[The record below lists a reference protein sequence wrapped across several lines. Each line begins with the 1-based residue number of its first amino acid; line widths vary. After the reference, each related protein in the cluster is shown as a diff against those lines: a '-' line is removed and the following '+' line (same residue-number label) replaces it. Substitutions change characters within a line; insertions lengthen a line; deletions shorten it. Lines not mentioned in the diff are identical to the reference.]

1 MRNVASIKIGKRE
14 ISENSPT
21 YFIADIASNHD
32 GSLERAKKLI
42 RDAKDAGA
50 DAVKFQHFLADE
62 IVSDCGF
69 KQLGH
74 QMSHQSKWKDS
85 VYETYKK
92 CECNRSWTE
101 ELYDTAKDE
110 GIDFLTTP
118 YDIDAINLFDSLI
131 PAYKIGSGDITWL
144 EFLEEVAKKNKPVI
158 LSTGASTLPE
168 VKQAVSTIAKYNK
181 NIAILQC
188 NTNYTGDV
196 SNFNYLNLNVISAYK
211 QLFPNYPI
219 GLSDHTSGH
228 VAVLGSVALGAR
240 IIEKHFTDDTTRTG
254 PDHLFSMD
262 LKTWREMVDDTR
274 KLERA
279 LGNGK
284 KVIEENEA
292 DTVIVQRRCL
302 RLNSDKRKGEIIT
315 RRDISVLRPAPS
327 WAIPASMIDRCI
339 NRKLKIDVGKDTCLT
354 DEMFE

>member
-1 MRNVASIKIGKRE
+1 MQNVASIKIGKRE

-42 RDAKDAGA
+42 RDAKSAGA

-62 IVSDCGF
+62 IVSDFGF

-92 CECNRSWTE
+92 CECNRNWTE

-158 LSTGASTLPE
+158 LSTGASTCPG
-168 VKQAVSTIAKYNK
+168 V
-181 NIAILQC
+181 
-188 NTNYTGDV
+188 
-196 SNFNYLNLNVISAYK
+196 
-211 QLFPNYPI
+211 
-219 GLSDHTSGH
+219 
-228 VAVLGSVALGAR
+228 
-240 IIEKHFTDDTTRTG
+240 
-254 PDHLFSMD
+254 
-262 LKTWREMVDDTR
+262 
-274 KLERA
+274 
-279 LGNGK
+279 
-284 KVIEENEA
+284 
-292 DTVIVQRRCL
+292 
-302 RLNSDKRKGEIIT
+302 
-315 RRDISVLRPAPS
+315 
-327 WAIPASMIDRCI
+327 
-339 NRKLKIDVGKDTCLT
+339 
-354 DEMFE
+354 